1 MVECLPLALF
11 LPGTRVHMLA
21 STVSSKFL
29 QSMAAI
35 EGFCFEVFSSL
46 EMYYNYIT
54 CSTTL
59 QRASEIVLEFRG
71 CCVCV

>member
-11 LPGTRVHMLA
+11 LSGTRVHMLA

-46 EMYYNYIT
+46 EMYYIMRSIT
-54 CSTTL
+54 ESL
-59 QRASEIVLEFRG
+59 
-71 CCVCV
+71 